1 MYSIKLV
8 NIIEGKGL
16 YSVLADR
23 DYIIVVA
30 GLILVEVR
38 PIILL
43 PLSNY
48 TVVDIAISS
57 AISPATVSTV
67 LSTVLSAVLSSSAI
81 SSAVSPAAVS
91 FISSKA
97 VPSYTIAFSVASQ
110 VCYYSS
116 IAYSDVNKYAMRARI
131 VVR

>member
-67 LSTVLSAVLSSSAI
+67 LSAVLSSSAI